1 MKQNILD
8 LSKVLI
14 QDFHYDYIKIKYG
27 DQVEVF
33 LADTNSLMHKLRLK
47 MFMKNSTK
55 IISYLPLSIIK
66 KNLKYYIGVNN
77 LVVYIAKHGTCNR
90 AIKGFVGLKFKI
102 CILTT
107 EDNHESKKS
116 KAIKKNV
123 VNDELKYEDY
133 KNVLFNRSYTRH
145 EMNRIQSKDHDP
157 VILAVTASVHF
168 DYKSTFLSAVYPL
181 FRIFGS
187 VSS

>member
-1 MKQNILD
+1 M
-8 LSKVLI
+8 
-14 QDFHYDYIKIKYG
+14 
-27 DQVEVF
+27 
-33 LADTNSLMHKLRLK
+33 
-47 MFMKNSTK
+47 
-55 IISYLPLSIIK
+55 
-66 KNLKYYIGVNN
+66 
-77 LVVYIAKHGTCNR
+77 VYITKHGTCNS
-90 AIKGFVGLKFKI
+90 AIKDFVGLKFKI

-107 EDNHESKKS
+107 EDNHESKKL

-181 FRIFGS
+181 FRVFGS
-187 VSS
+187 VSSWPMLSAMNADPCVHYIRTLLALFLVSFASYILTGL